1 MRERERYLVTVKD
14 WNLKKEHLYNTSNVI
29 FLKRER
35 EREGDSLFR
44 MPYGDESFCERR
56 NNDCKKNKSRNKKTE
71 TLKKNYFILEF

>member
-35 EREGDSLFR
+35 ERGTVYFGCR
-44 MPYGDESFCERR
+44 MEMRVFVREETMTVRKTRVGT
-56 NNDCKKNKSRNKKTE
+56 KKQKP
-71 TLKKNYFILEF
+71 

>member
-35 EREGDSLFR
+35 ERG
-44 MPYGDESFCERR
+44 GQ
-56 NNDCKKNKSRNKKTE
+56 
-71 TLKKNYFILEF
+71 FISDAVWR